1 MSEQKPTVRYERRG
15 DHVAWIV
22 LDRVEKRN
30 AQSVPMTYEINA
42 AFDRAAQDR
51 DVAVVV
57 VAAEGPHFSSGHD
70 ITDPKRYDEPDHCV
84 STWAG
89 WEAPGAEGRLAREH
103 EIYFD
108 MCKRWRDFAKPTIA
122 AVQGKCIGGG
132 LMLAWVCDM
141 IVASDDALFL
151 DPVVDFGIGGVE
163 WLAHPWELGPR
174 KAKELLMTAQPWTA
188 AEAAATGMV
197 NHVVPRAELG
207 EFTQRLA
214 DKIAAKPQL
223 GVKLV
228 KQAINAAVDAQG
240 QANAMQ
246 TAFGL
251 HQLAHAHNV
260 IQFGEPLDPSGIPA
274 AVRASSVATS
284 AVPQRDAR

>member
-1 MSEQKPTVRYERRG
+1 MERPDRTVRYEVRG
-15 DHVAWIV
+15 GVAWIV
-22 LDRVEKRN
+22 MDRVRKRN
-30 AQSVPMTYEINA
+30 AQSVPMTYELNE

-51 DVAVVV
+51 EVKVVV
-57 VAAEGPHFSSGHD
+57 LAADGPHFSAGHD
-70 ITDPKRYDEPDHCV
+70 ISDPARYDEPGHCV

-132 LMLAWVCDM
+132 LMLAWVCDL
-141 IVASDDALFL
+141 IVAAEDAFFL
-151 DPVVDFGIGGVE
+151 DPVVDFGVGGVE

-174 KAKELLMTAQPWTA
+174 KAKELLMTAESWTA
-188 AEAAATGMV
+188 RQAEAAGMV
-197 NHVVPRAELG
+197 NHVVPADEL
-207 EFTQRLA
+207 EAFTQRLA
-214 DKIAAKPQL
+214 EKIASKPQL
-223 GVKLV
+223 AVKLV

-240 QANAMQ
+240 QWNAMQ

-251 HQLAHAHNV
+251 HQLAHTHNMLM
-260 IQFGEPLDPSGIPA
+260 FGEPMDPAGIPA
-274 AVRASSVATS
+274 KVRASMTAAAKDS
-284 AVPQRDAR
+284 